1 MDDQPTPPPS
11 LPAVLPLRGD
21 AGADWHPVSPALVQ
35 VRRVSASAVLLPLA
49 VACAV
54 AAAFTWTWVA
64 AGAVALLLLWAWLMW
79 LVGVQVRAITWAE
92 LPEELAIRK
101 GRLWRR
107 LVTIP
112 YGRIQYVDLSSGPYK
127 RAKGMDDI
135 TVHTASPTS
144 SGDIPGLPAE
154 VAEELRVRLAA
165 RGDAQ
170 RAGL

>member
-127 RAKGMDDI
+127 RAKGMADI